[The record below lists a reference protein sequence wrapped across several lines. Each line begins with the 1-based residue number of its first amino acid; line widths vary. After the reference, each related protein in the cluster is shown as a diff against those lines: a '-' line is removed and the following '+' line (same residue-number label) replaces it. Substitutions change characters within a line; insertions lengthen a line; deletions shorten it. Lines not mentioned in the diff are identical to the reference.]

1 MRVALAAM
9 VSALTFA
16 ALSSVVSPSLQ
27 AQRAVPRV
35 DSTVPFKVGETL
47 TFDVSFS
54 SFMVAGTAVATVRE
68 RRPSASNAS
77 AYYIVA
83 EGRPLPLIAR
93 LYSLYYKM
101 DTLLDTATLLPQE
114 GSLYSEE
121 GRRQRMGTTRYDRAA
136 RKAFFELQGDP
147 PIRADVNVPAQVQ
160 DGLSALYAMRA
171 TNLTAGTKLTYPILD
186 DGALYTVAMQAAST
200 ERIKVPLGDLE
211 AWNMKVSINRR
222 AGPPGRPEHRRVD
235 FETTRAG
242 SPSSCRPSCRSAT
255 SSWPCE
261 KQSKVLSKATLGD
274 REQSAP
280 SLQTPLPSRF
290 HTARARVSPKRAGSS
305 TH

>member
-9 VSALTFA
+9 LSFLTLASLTPVTAPTVA
-16 ALSSVVSPSLQ
+16 AQS
-27 AQRAVPRV
+27 RAIPRV

-47 TFDVSFS
+47 TFDVSWSGFV
-54 SFMVAGTAVATVRE
+54 VAGTAVTSVRE
-68 RRPSASNAS
+68 RRPSAANAS

-93 LYSLYYKM
+93 LYSIYYKM

-121 GRRQRMGTTRYDRAA
+121 GKRQRMGTTRYDRTA

-171 TNLTAGTKLTYPILD
+171 SNFAPGTKLTFPILD
-186 DGALYTVAMQAAST
+186 DGALYTVAMQAAAT
-200 ERIKVPLGDLE
+200 ERVKVPLGDID
-211 AWNMKVSINRR
+211 AWNMKVSITDVQGHPVGQNIGVWISTDARR
-222 AGPPGRPEHRRVD
+222 LPLKLQAELPVGN
-235 FETTRAG
+235 F
-242 SPSSCRPSCRSAT
+242 
-255 SSWPCE
+255 
-261 KQSKVLSKATLGD
+261 VLAL
-274 REQSAP
+274 REA
-280 SLQTPLPSRF
+280 
-290 HTARARVSPKRAGSS
+290 K
-305 TH
+305 

>member
-1 MRVALAAM
+1 MLSALAVA
-9 VSALTFA
+9 T
-16 ALSSVVSPSLQ
+16 LSPATAPSLQ
-27 AQRAVPRV
+27 AQRAIPRV

-47 TFDVSFS
+47 TFDVSWS
-54 SFMVAGTAVATVRE
+54 SFVVAGTAVATVRE

-93 LYSLYYKM
+93 LYSIYYKM

-121 GRRQRMGTTRYDRAA
+121 GRRQRMGTTRYDRTA

-171 TNLTAGTKLTYPILD
+171 SNFSAGTKLTFPILD
-186 DGALYTVAMQAAST
+186 DGALYTVAMQAAAT
-200 ERIKVPLGDLE
+200 ERIKVPLGDID
-211 AWNMKVSINRR
+211 AWNMTVNITDVQGHPVGQNIGVWISTDARR
-222 AGPPGRPEHRRVD
+222 LPLKLQAELPVGN
-235 FETTRAG
+235 F
-242 SPSSCRPSCRSAT
+242 
-255 SSWPCE
+255 
-261 KQSKVLSKATLGD
+261 VLAL
-274 REQSAP
+274 REA
-280 SLQTPLPSRF
+280 
-290 HTARARVSPKRAGSS
+290 K
-305 TH
+305 

>member
-1 MRVALAAM
+1 MRVAFAAM
-9 VSALTFA
+9 LSALA
-16 ALSSVVSPSLQ
+16 LASLSSLASRPLE

-35 DSTVPFKVGETL
+35 DSSVPFKVGETL
-47 TFDVSFS
+47 TFDVSWS
-54 SFMVAGTAVATVRE
+54 SFVVAGTAVATVRE

-121 GRRQRMGTTRYDRAA
+121 GRRQRMGTTRYDRTA

-171 TNLTAGTKLTYPILD
+171 SNLSVGTKLTYPILD
-186 DGALYTVAMQAAST
+186 DGALYTVAMQAAAS
-200 ERIKVPLGDLE
+200 ERIKVPLGDMD
-211 AWNMKVSINRR
+211 AWNMKVNITDAQGHAVGQNIGVWISNDARR
-222 AGPPGRPEHRRVD
+222 LPLKLQAELPVGN
-235 FETTRAG
+235 F
-242 SPSSCRPSCRSAT
+242 
-255 SSWPCE
+255 
-261 KQSKVLSKATLGD
+261 VLAL
-274 REQSAP
+274 REA
-280 SLQTPLPSRF
+280 
-290 HTARARVSPKRAGSS
+290 K
-305 TH
+305 

>member
-1 MRVALAAM
+1 
-9 VSALTFA
+9 
-16 ALSSVVSPSLQ
+16 
-27 AQRAVPRV
+27 
-35 DSTVPFKVGETL
+35 
-47 TFDVSFS
+47 
-54 SFMVAGTAVATVRE
+54 MVAGTAVATVRE

-121 GRRQRMGTTRYDRAA
+121 GRRQRMGTTRYDRTA

-171 TNLTAGTKLTYPILD
+171 SNLSVGTKLTYPILD
-186 DGALYTVAMQAAST
+186 DGTLYTVAMQAAAS
-200 ERIKVPLGDLE
+200 ERIKVPLGDID
-211 AWNMKVSINRR
+211 AWNMKVNITD
-222 AGPPGRPEHRRVD
+222 AQGHAGRPEHRRLD
-235 FETTRAG
+235 LERC
-242 SPSSCRPSCRSAT
+242 PSA
-255 SSWPCE
+255 
-261 KQSKVLSKATLGD
+261 
-274 REQSAP
+274 
-280 SLQTPLPSRF
+280 
-290 HTARARVSPKRAGSS
+290 AR
-305 TH
+305 